1 MRAPRSGSRSTGPS
15 IAELRQV
22 RAEKVD
28 RMEELTEKRDL
39 SGSEE
44 REFETLMS
52 KSRELRDQIREAVR
66 DREAEREK
74 LTRELLDT
82 EKTNTDTRA
91 KDLLDRDT
99 YKRTD
104 AFIRGEARAA
114 DQSIGAKA
122 EGGAL
127 ASTGL
132 FPIVAKAQKRVGGVR
147 RTRAEIIQTD
157 HGRDMNLPGMDDT
170 SNEASIVAEGS
181 TRSASKIDLS
191 DVSYTAHTYQAGI
204 ITLTQ
209 EQIQDSETDVVDL
222 VMDTL
227 GERIARATE
236 SDYAASTAQSSTAP
250 NGIVTLST
258 GAVSVVAGSTTVN
271 FDALRNLFFNVDPA
285 YREQGEWAVSDEAF
299 EDLSNLE
306 DADGRPLLEPSLQ
319 QGLGT
324 EILGRPVRVV
334 EGIGNPSTDGE
345 KPVLFGDFRRAF
357 SIRDVTSVRMQ
368 RLDERFAEQRRVGFL
383 AWFRTDSKPRFS
395 STIAAS
401 QRPVRAIVTTT

>member
-1 MRAPRSGSRSTGPS
+1 MRSGSRSTGPS
-15 IAELRQV
+15 IAELQQR

-28 RMEELTEKRDL
+28 RMEELTEKRSL
-39 SGSEE
+39 SRSEE
-44 REFETLMS
+44 REFEKLEG
-52 KSRELRDQIREAVR
+52 KAKELRKQIRQAE
-66 DREAEREK
+66 REREEEREK

-82 EKTNTDTRA
+82 ERTNMENRA
-91 KDLLDRDT
+91 KDLLDRDV
-99 YKRTD
+99 YLRTD
-104 AFIRGEARAA
+104 AFIRGETRAA

-132 FPIVAKAQKRVGGVR
+132 FPMVAQAQKRVGGVR
-147 RTRAEIIQTD
+147 RTRADVIQTS

-170 SNEASIVAEGS
+170 SNTATLVGEGS
-181 TRSASKIDLS
+181 TGNASKIDLS
-191 DVSYTAHTYQAGI
+191 DVSFTSHKYMAGP

-209 EQIQDSETDVVDL
+209 EQIQDSETDVVNL

-236 SDYAASTAQSSTAP
+236 SDYATSTAQSSTAP

-258 GAVSVVAGSTTVN
+258 GAVSMAAGSTTLD
-271 FDALRNLFFNVDPA
+271 FDALRSLFFSVDPA
-285 YREQGEWAVSDEAF
+285 YRDQGEWAISDEAF
-299 EDLSNLE
+299 EDISNLE
-306 DADGRPLLEPSLQ
+306 DSDGRPLLEPSLQ

-357 SIRDVTSVRMQ
+357 AIRDVTSVRMQ
-368 RLDERFAEQRRVGFL
+368 RLDERWAEQGRVGFL

-401 QRPVRAIVTTT
+401 QRPVRAITTT